1 MHEFMEFYRM
11 DYTSN
16 VFVHEA
22 NHKSTT
28 DRQALVSKLNLGQ
41 ADPSKPLLAVIIERL
56 STGAV
61 PRAGGSGSIPDN
73 SATLQKEKE
82 GIEASIKD
90 LRKPAEIK
98 ENSGPTKQSPTLDK
112 PAANTTSV
120 PAARPKIEP
129 LPEIPPRKETNKM
142 MGAKKESDEFSDKP
156 VSSKTLEQQQPADIF
171 GKKNPA
177 QQGTPA
183 GANLPD
189 DAMKKKFDQNAKIV
203 SPDLDD
209 DFDDPVL
216 NDDPYQ
222 HAHDDHA
229 DGVEEEVN
237 DMNHLV
243 TSDEM
248 YMSESYGYNFSV
260 TSEKLDEEFD
270 YVEDIEP
277 VD

>member
-1 MHEFMEFYRM
+1 M

-28 DRQALVSKLNLGQ
+28 DRQALINKLNLGP
-41 ADPSKPLLAVIIERL
+41 ADPSKPLLAVIIEKL
-56 STGAV
+56 SSGAA
-61 PRAGGSGSIPDN
+61 PRSGASGPITDN

-98 ENSGPTKQSPTLDK
+98 ELSGPAKQSPSLDK
-112 PAANTTSV
+112 PATTTAGA
-120 PAARPKIEP
+120 PPARPKFEP
-129 LPEIPPRKETNKM
+129 LAEIPPRKETNKM
-142 MGAKKESDEFSDKP
+142 MGAKKESDELSDKP
-156 VSSKTLEQQQPADIF
+156 VSSKAQEQFQQADLF
-171 GKKNPA
+171 GKKSPAPVTPVTQNNP
-177 QQGTPA
+177 
-183 GANLPD
+183 LPD
-189 DAMKKKFDQNAKIV
+189 DAMKKKFDQNTKIV

-209 DFDDPVL
+209 DMDDPVL
-216 NDDPYQ
+216 NDDSYQ

-229 DGVEEEVN
+229 DGVEEEAN
-237 DMNHLV
+237 DINHLV

-260 TSEKLDEEFD
+260 TSEALDEQFD